1 MSAVRADNFGNRA
14 GTSSIPADTL
24 LQGTAKQWVHF
35 NGTGTIAVTDS
46 FNTSSVTDVGVGTYE
61 PNFATAQPSTNYG
74 VAGVAAGINGG
85 LFAHGTAFI
94 HTTTSYRI
102 VSAYPSDTSSNTTA
116 ADYGRIMSTVHG
128 DPA

>member
-1 MSAVRADNFGNRA
+1 MSTVRADNFGNRA
-14 GTSSIPADTL
+14 GTSSVTADTL
-24 LQGTAKQWVHF
+24 LQGTAKQWAHF
-35 NGTGTIAVTDS
+35 NGTGTLAVTDS

-74 VAGVAAGINGG
+74 VAGVAAGTNPG
-85 LFAHGTAFI
+85 FFSHGTAFV
-94 HTTTSYRI
+94 HTTTSYRFI
-102 VSAYPSDTSSNTTA
+102 TAYASDTSGNTTA